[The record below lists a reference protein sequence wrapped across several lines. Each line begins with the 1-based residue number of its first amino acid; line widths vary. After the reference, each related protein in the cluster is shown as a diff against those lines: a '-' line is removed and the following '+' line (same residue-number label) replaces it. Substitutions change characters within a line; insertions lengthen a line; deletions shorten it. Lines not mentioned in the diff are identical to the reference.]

1 MIEGLISLL
10 ITLVIV
16 GVIFW
21 AASALIGLLPMQP
34 NIKAAVVVLMQVIC
48 VLIIL
53 LAVLQVFG
61 WYDAGLPLR
70 PLHFRR

>member
-10 ITLVIV
+10 ITLVVV

-21 AASALIGLLPMQP
+21 AANALIALLPMQP
-34 NIKAAVVVLMQVIC
+34 NIKAAVTVLLQVIA

-53 LAVLQVFG
+53 VAVLQVFG
-61 WYDAGLPLR
+61 LYDAGLPFR
-70 PLHFRR
+70 RFHFRG

>member
-10 ITLVIV
+10 ITLVVV

-21 AASALIGLLPMQP
+21 AATALINLLPMQP
-34 NIKAAVVVLMQVIC
+34 NIKAAVTVLLQVIA

-53 LAVLQVFG
+53 VAVLQVFG
-61 WYDAGLPLR
+61 LYDAGFPS
-70 PLHFRR
+70 FRHYRR